1 MNVRKNF
8 FLLIICS
15 FSNYY
20 MTFSYFKNKP
30 YITDFKKI
38 DDYEEAI
45 KKNEYKFGLM
55 LIYSTYCGHCRHFA
69 PNYIKLSELFHND
82 LFFYALS
89 SSTRYSKVFKING
102 YPTILF
108 YSNNTYNEITSSRS
122 VSYLSKFI
130 RKHIQY
136 NCTEITYDNID
147 VVFNDVYNKDDRN
160 LIMGY
165 FEPNS
170 NYINSFVSITNNL
183 ISENYID
190 LCFYCT
196 NYKLMINDKDE
207 KYKKLSVFKNI
218 SDNEVKSYRK
228 NKGNN
233 SFIFNDNKEDKY
245 YEQFLFNN
253 VVNLYEDINDKNN
266 IEILEKV
273 KNKAFVF
280 FVYDNDDVKKKH
292 IEIIH
297 DLYNMTTNK
306 QDNLFFYFLLN
317 KKIDSPK
324 FTTFQKDKIYL
335 TSNDLKK
342 VMIVDDLN
350 ILKNKILEN
359 NVKSTNEIVRNIN
372 SKLNENDNILK
383 NNNNSDLSSISV
395 MSNDIEQ
402 KDLIDENTITKISQ
416 NNNNDSNTTD
426 NNKKKSNI
434 VDKENNE
441 NNDNFGDLA
450 DLPEELDKNII
461 NMDNSSKI
469 NNTENLE
476 NIIKSRN
483 IINIEKGVIGNNSEK
498 NNNNKNIKNN
508 NTYKEKSIENPN
520 EKKEVH
526 KESNHIIKVLL
537 LLGFI
542 ILILYFIIT
551 KYLCVGFIK
560 VYDSQ
565 IIEFNQPNKIEIV

>member
-20 MTFSYFKNKP
+20 MTFSYFKNSP

-45 KKNEYKFGLM
+45 KKNEYKFGFM

-82 LFFYALS
+82 IFFYALS
-89 SSTRYSKVFKING
+89 SYTRYSKVFKING

-108 YSNNTYNEITSSRS
+108 YSNNTYNEITSGRS
-122 VSYLSKFI
+122 VSHLSQFI

-147 VVFNDVYNKDDRN
+147 VVYNDVYKKDDRN
-160 LIMGY
+160 LIIGY

-170 NYINSFVSITNNL
+170 KYINSFISTTNNL

-218 SDNEVKSYRK
+218 SENEVKSYSK

-233 SFIFNDNKEDKY
+233 SFIFNKEDNN
-245 YEQFLFNN
+245 YEKFLFNN
-253 VVNLYEDINDKNN
+253 VINLYEDINDKDN

-292 IEIIH
+292 IEIIY
-297 DLYNMTTNK
+297 DLYNMTTDK
-306 QDNLFFYFLLN
+306 QDHLFFYFLLN

-372 SKLNENDNILK
+372 SKLNENDYIIK
-383 NNNNSDLSSISV
+383 NNNNSNLSSISV

-402 KDLIDENTITKISQ
+402 KDLINENTISKISQ
-416 NNNNDSNTTD
+416 NNNNDSNKIQKDD
-426 NNKKKSNI
+426 NNKGSNMI
-434 VDKENNE
+434 DKENNE
-441 NNDNFGDLA
+441 INSNLSDLA
-450 DLPEELDKNII
+450 DLPEEIDSMNII
-461 NMDNSSKI
+461 SMDNSSKI
-469 NNTENLE
+469 NNKENIE
-476 NIIKSRN
+476 NIIKPKN
-483 IINIEKGVIGNNSEK
+483 IINIKKGDIGNNSEK
-498 NNNNKNIKNN
+498 NKNIQNN
-508 NTYKEKSIENPN
+508 NTYQEKPIEKSN

>member
-1 MNVRKNF
+1 M
-8 FLLIICS
+8 II
-15 FSNYY
+15 
-20 MTFSYFKNKP
+20 SYFKNSP

-45 KKNEYKFGLM
+45 KKSEYKFGFM

-82 LFFYALS
+82 IFFYALS
-89 SSTRYSKVFKING
+89 SYTRYSKVFKING

-108 YSNNTYNEITSSRS
+108 YSNNTYNEITSGRS
-122 VSYLSKFI
+122 VSHLSQFI

-147 VVFNDVYNKDDRN
+147 VVYNDVYKKDDRN
-160 LIMGY
+160 LIIGY

-170 NYINSFVSITNNL
+170 KYINSFISTTNNL

-218 SDNEVKSYRK
+218 SENEVKSYSK

-233 SFIFNDNKEDKY
+233 SFIFNDNKEDNN
-245 YEQFLFNN
+245 YEKFLFNN
-253 VVNLYEDINDKNN
+253 VINLYEDINDKDN

-280 FVYDNDDVKKKH
+280 FVYDNENVKKKH
-292 IEIIH
+292 IEIIY
-297 DLYNMTTNK
+297 DLYNMTTDK

-317 KKIDSPK
+317 KKIDSTK

-372 SKLNENDNILK
+372 SKLNENDYIIK
-383 NNNNSDLSSISV
+383 NNNNSNLSSISV

-402 KDLIDENTITKISQ
+402 KDLINENTISKISQ
-416 NNNNDSNTTD
+416 NNNNDSNKIQKDD
-426 NNKKKSNI
+426 NNKGSNMI
-434 VDKENNE
+434 DKENNE
-441 NNDNFGDLA
+441 INSNLSDLA
-450 DLPEELDKNII
+450 DLPEEIDTINII
-461 NMDNSSKI
+461 SMDNSSKI
-469 NNTENLE
+469 NNKENIE
-476 NIIKSRN
+476 NIIKSKN
-483 IINIEKGVIGNNSEK
+483 IINIKKGDIGNNSEK
-498 NNNNKNIKNN
+498 NKNIQNN
-508 NTYKEKSIENPN
+508 NTYQEKPIENSN